1 MITSKSSFLKFAKDK
16 VDGLSGFEI
25 NLIDKAYDFAKV
37 AHEGQLRAS
46 GKPYFT
52 GHCVPVAVHIIELG
66 MDSHMIVAALL
77 HDTIEDTDITVDII
91 EKEFNKDVANLVGG
105 VSKLGHLKYRGN
117 ERHVESLRKFFV
129 SSAKDVR
136 VVILKLADRWHNL
149 ETLKFLPADKQK
161 RIALESIMIHAPLA
175 SRLGMGKLV
184 NTINDLAF
192 PYAYPEEFLKTK
204 KLMDYKLK
212 KAEGTI
218 KKMYRDLL
226 FDVSRELG
234 YSPKIDKR
242 IKGTYSLYRKL
253 DRKNWNE
260 DEIFDLVAL
269 RVITHSISDCY
280 QALGAV
286 HTHWKPVPGRVK
298 DYIAVPKPNGYQ
310 SLHTA
315 VFSGDGP
322 IVEIQVRTEQMHEF
336 NEYGI
341 ASHHSYKNRSLQR
354 GINKETFAWIEQ
366 LREYQAADVSP
377 NDYLKRLKTD
387 FFQDRIFVFTPKG
400 DVIDLPEGSTI
411 IDFAY
416 AVHSEIGSHAI
427 GGKINGKYMALKST
441 LQSGDIVEIDTSP
454 KAKPSD
460 KWLEMSITSYAQN
473 RIRKSVKKRSL
484 LGLVR
489 RQR

>member
-354 GINKETFAWIEQ
+354 GINKET
-366 LREYQAADVSP
+366 Y
-377 NDYLKRLKTD
+377 
-387 FFQDRIFVFTPKG
+387 RIYEFTPKG